1 MIGLQVAEGDG
12 ADDVVGL
19 ERRPVAALH
28 ADLAVAGRDAA
39 AAGVHFDDLLAK
51 EDPILDGVKLLREHV
66 LWTVLI
72 KFNTWCCGDWSIIL
86 SHQATLDKH
95 SLTEQGI
102 IG

>member
-19 ERRPVAALH
+19 ERRPVAALD
-28 ADLAVAGRDAA
+28 ADLAVAGRDA

-51 EDPILDGVKLLREHV
+51 EDPILDGVKFLREHV

-72 KFNTWCCGDWSIIL
+72 KVNTWCCGAFLI
-86 SHQATLDKH
+86 QQLDKH
-95 SLTEQGI
+95 SLTEQT
-102 IG
+102 

>member
-19 ERRPVAALH
+19 ERRPVAALD

-39 AAGVHFDDLLAK
+39 AAGVHLDDLLGK
-51 EDPILDGVKLLREHV
+51 KDLILDGVKFLREHV

-72 KFNTWCCGDWSIIL
+72 KFNTCALGAVVPEVSFFLI
-86 SHQATLDKH
+86 QQH
-95 SLTEQGI
+95 SLTEQT
-102 IG
+102 

>member
-19 ERRPVAALH
+19 ERRPVAALD

-39 AAGVHFDDLLAK
+39 AGIHLDDLLAK
-51 EDPILDGVKLLREHV
+51 KDLILDDVKFLREHV

-86 SHQATLDKH
+86 SHPTIRQAFINGANK
-95 SLTEQGI
+95 I
-102 IG
+102 AA